1 MSKVLLIILDS
12 LGIGALPDAYKFGDE
27 GTNTLKHITET
38 INNVFLPNLERLG
51 LGKIE
56 KLNGISNKIEAL
68 GSYGKAASKTFGKDT
83 ISGHLEIAG
92 FIPEKPFP
100 VFNPIPPD
108 IIEKFEAVIG
118 RRTLGGGIPYSGTE
132 IIKDLGQE
140 HLKTGFPIVY
150 TSADSVFQVAA
161 HEDIIPV
168 NQLYE
173 MCLKARK
180 LLVGE
185 HSMGR
190 VIARPF
196 IGKVGNFSRT
206 DRRKDFAFQPPEN
219 TLLDYLKDR
228 NFDVIG
234 IGKIPDIFAS
244 RGLTSSYPSE
254 NNLDAIEST
263 KKVMQED
270 ITGLIFTNL
279 VDFDML
285 YGHRRDPEGYY
296 RALKNFDSELPYFL
310 DHIQI
315 GDILIIT
322 ADHGCDPTFTKT
334 TDHTREYVP
343 ILVVGDKIK
352 NDYDIGTRE
361 SFSDIGQTI
370 AEFFNIKPL
379 KIGKSFLKEILI

>member
-12 LGIGALPDAYKFGDE
+12 LGIGALPDAHKFGDE
-27 GTNTLKHITET
+27 GTNTLKHIIET
-38 INNVFLPNLERLG
+38 INNPSLPNLERLG

-56 KLNGISNKIEAL
+56 KLQGISNKIEAL
-68 GSYGKAASKTFGKDT
+68 GSFGKAASKTFGKDT

-92 FIPEKPFP
+92 FIPERPFP
-100 VFNPIPPD
+100 VFNPIPPE
-108 IIEKFEAVIG
+108 IINQFEAEIG
-118 RRTLGGGIPYSGTE
+118 RKTLGGGIPYSGTE
-132 IIKDLGQE
+132 IIKDLGEE
-140 HLKTGFPIVY
+140 HFKTGFPIVY

-161 HEDIIPV
+161 HENIIPV
-168 NQLYE
+168 NQLYD
-173 MCLKARK
+173 MCLMARK
-180 LLVGE
+180 ILVGE
-185 HSMGR
+185 HAMGR

-196 IGKVGNFSRT
+196 IGEAGNFSRT
-206 DRRKDFAFQPPEN
+206 DRRKDFAFEPPEN
-219 TLLDYLKDR
+219 TLLDHLKNK

-244 RGLTSSYPSE
+244 RGLTTSYPSE
-254 NNLDAIEST
+254 NNLNAIEST

-270 ITGLIFTNL
+270 TNGLIFTNL

-310 DHIQI
+310 DHLQLD
-315 GDILIIT
+315 DILIIT
-322 ADHGCDPTFTKT
+322 ADHGCDPTFMKT

-352 NDYDIGTRE
+352 NDHDIGMRE

-370 AEFFNIKPL
+370 AEFFSIKPL
-379 KIGKSFLKEILI
+379 KIGKSFLKEILK